1 MGCNC
6 RHGASSVPRRRRS
19 AKAQTPRRS
28 FATLCPEIERNGND
42 ISLRLG
48 SRYHTLYFITPVA
61 STLSV
66 GSFLSSNGCTG
77 PFASALEAAE
87 LKLAYVSLSPSG
99 LAKLKELI
107 PSGVVSLGYLR
118 DVLRAL

>member
-19 AKAQTPRRS
+19 AEASPVRRL
-28 FATLCPEIERNGND
+28 FATLCPEIEKSGNAT
-42 ISLRLG
+42 SLRLG
-48 SRYHTLYFITPVA
+48 PKYNTLYLVTPVS
-61 STLSV
+61 STLPV

-87 LKLAYVSLSPSG
+87 LKLASVSLSPAG